1 METGTMDR
9 DSALLREMS
18 RGQLEEGVTSG
29 LPVAPGS
36 LEVAVAFSQEE
47 WRCLYPAQKSLYR
60 EVMLENY
67 RHLVFLGLPVSKPEL
82 ISQLEC
88 GGGPWMPLEEEPR
101 SPRTDTPRRLSGLS
115 VPITPCSVGPLS
127 LPTPGEHKGLW
138 ARLTFSHL
146 VNKHL
151 LCIDCVPGT
160 EDSGYKERQ
169 KTVLLSWS
177 FQSSGIPHT
186 NPFVQPLCIQDDWG
200 IASREGTKIMGLLS
214 GFP

>member
-36 LEVAVAFSQEE
+36 LPSLTFQEVAVAFSQEE

-101 SPRTDTPRRLSGLS
+101 SPRTA
-115 VPITPCSVGPLS
+115 VPEPCMC
-127 LPTPGEHKGLW
+127 
-138 ARLTFSHL
+138 R
-146 VNKHL
+146 
-151 LCIDCVPGT
+151 C
-160 EDSGYKERQ
+160 
-169 KTVLLSWS
+169 
-177 FQSSGIPHT
+177 
-186 NPFVQPLCIQDDWG
+186 
-200 IASREGTKIMGLLS
+200 RESIG
-214 GFP
+214 